1 VRIVVGQLFCD
12 NVSGRRTVSFVNP
25 TCIHREEQAVAT
37 VRYLV
42 RDVDAALPFYEA
54 LGFTLG
60 DRWGP
65 PFAIVER
72 GDLALW
78 LSGPGTSAAKP
89 MPDGAK
95 PESGGWN
102 RIVIELDDIDATV
115 AALKATGTRFRNEPI
130 SGPGGKQ
137 VLVEDPSG
145 NPIELFEA
153 KKA

>member
-1 VRIVVGQLFCD
+1 M
-12 NVSGRRTVSFVNP
+12 
-25 TCIHREEQAVAT
+25 AT

-42 RDVDAALPFYEA
+42 RDVDAALAFYAA
-54 LGFTLG
+54 LGFTLA

-65 PFAIVER
+65 PFAIVTR
-72 GDLALW
+72 GDLTLW

-115 AALKATGTRFRNEPI
+115 AALKATGNRFCNHPI

-137 VLVEDPSG
+137 VLVDDPSG

>member
-1 VRIVVGQLFCD
+1 M
-12 NVSGRRTVSFVNP
+12 
-25 TCIHREEQAVAT
+25 AT
-37 VRYLV
+37 VRYVV

-54 LGFTLG
+54 LGFTLA

-78 LSGPGTSAAKP
+78 LSGPGISAAKP
-89 MPDGAK
+89 MLDGAK

-102 RIVIELDDIDATV
+102 RIVIGVDDINATV
-115 AALKATGTRFRNEPI
+115 ATLKALRTRFRNEPI
-130 SGPGGKQ
+130 SGAGGKQ

-153 KKA
+153 KKE